1 MTISGFDHVALGV
14 PDLDAR
20 VRQLVKQCGMRL
32 LYTGTVQATGAP
44 MAMLADADGIKLE
57 LIETPDGEGPRF
69 LHLAFRTD
77 DVDAAHDDAVA
88 RGWRSRRPPHPIN
101 GDYARTALL
110 SDDRGFDLQV
120 IRYGGEQRRDD
131 CGEEKLG
138 GGEQQ

>member
-1 MTISGFDHVALGV
+1 MSIGGFDHVALGV

-20 VRQLVKQCGMRL
+20 VRQLVEQCGMRL
-32 LYTGTVQATGAP
+32 LYNGTVKATGAP
-44 MAMLADADGIKLE
+44 MAMLADAAGVKLE

-88 RGWRSRRPPHPIN
+88 RGWRSRRPPHPLN

-110 SDDRGFDLQV
+110 DDGHGLHLQL
-120 IRYGGEQRRDD
+120 IRYGEVGDAG
-131 CGEEKLG
+131 GEEPVS
-138 GGEQQ
+138 